1 MLHCD
6 WGQKV
11 RGLEGKEKGG
21 GRINETGLGRSLAY
35 TGGSFSTWR
44 EGYNNVTWWLDCSI
58 QSNSAHLQTES
69 FHQLCTVSQT
79 IYINSLFNE
88 LYIFNFFFVCTVW
101 TSEWSINN
109 SGLNCFTVQHFMR
122 VSSED
127 RFLHL
132 LALHQRCSL
141 STTFHFQKQ
150 SQRRP
155 EIIQMIRII
164 EDHTNGNQFTMLN
177 TYDIYVR

>member
-1 MLHCD
+1 
-6 WGQKV
+6 
-11 RGLEGKEKGG
+11 
-21 GRINETGLGRSLAY
+21 
-35 TGGSFSTWR
+35 
-44 EGYNNVTWWLDCSI
+44 
-58 QSNSAHLQTES
+58 
-69 FHQLCTVSQT
+69 
-79 IYINSLFNE
+79 
-88 LYIFNFFFVCTVW
+88 
-101 TSEWSINN
+101 
-109 SGLNCFTVQHFMR
+109 MR

-177 TYDIYVR
+177 TYNICQVIISTLSSVCHIIGKHNFLTTYMTVLYEICNSE

>member
-6 WGQKV
+6 WGHKV

-21 GRINETGLGRSLAY
+21 GVNETGLGRSLAY

-79 IYINSLFNE
+79 IYINYLFNE
-88 LYIFNFFFVCTVW
+88 LYTFNFFLFARFEQV
-101 TSEWSINN
+101 
-109 SGLNCFTVQHFMR
+109 SGLSITRVLIVLLSSTLWGFLQKIDFCICSHFIKG
-122 VSSED
+122 VV
-127 RFLHL
+127 F
-132 LALHQRCSL
+132 QQL
-141 STTFHFQKQ
+141 SIFKNSHK
-150 SQRRP
+150 
-155 EIIQMIRII
+155 
-164 EDHTNGNQFTMLN
+164 DVLKL
-177 TYDIYVR
+177 YKW